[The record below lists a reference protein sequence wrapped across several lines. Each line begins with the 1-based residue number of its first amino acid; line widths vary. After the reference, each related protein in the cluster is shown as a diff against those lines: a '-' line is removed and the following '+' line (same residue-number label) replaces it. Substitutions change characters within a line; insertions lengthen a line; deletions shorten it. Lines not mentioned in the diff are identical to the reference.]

1 MRVPQRTAEREG
13 CMLISILVTL
23 VIGFVY
29 FYINLPAVNLHS
41 AEFYAFVLV
50 LCAVYCVCSL
60 VVTGFK
66 ATGWKDYI
74 KHLLK
79 KCTIPV
85 VAAALLIVIAL
96 IGNIAGNVFFR
107 AKDYAALLP
116 LEQGNF
122 ASEVQEVSWEQ
133 IPKLDS
139 NSASALANK
148 KMGELSDLVS
158 QFEVNTSTV
167 QINYQDRPVRATFLD
182 YGDFI
187 KWFKNRGEGIPAYL
201 MIDMVTQEVTVNRL
215 EEGMKYSPSEI
226 FNRNIYRHLRFC
238 YPTKMFY
245 AVNFEVDEE
254 GTPYWCASVVSK
266 TIGLFGGT
274 DITGAVLVNAVT
286 GEHEYYDLA
295 DVPTWVDRVCSA
307 DLIMQQYDYHGL
319 YQGGFWNSILGQSG
333 CTETTSGYNYIAMD
347 DDVWMYTGV
356 TSVAGDESNLGFMLV
371 NQRTKEARYYSC
383 AGANEEAGMHSAQ
396 GAVQQYSYKATFP
409 ILLNVGGEPTYFMA
423 LKDASQLVKMYA
435 MVNVSQY
442 QLVATGTTVEEC
454 QAAYAEL
461 MVKNGIVESEPQPE
475 VETAVITGAIADIR
489 SSVMDGDTWYFI
501 RMENQQV
508 YYLIN
513 GREYPLA
520 TVLNVG
526 DRVKITYE
534 VGSGELINGISLER

>member
-1 MRVPQRTAEREG
+1 
-13 CMLISILVTL
+13 MLISILVTIVVGL
-23 VIGFVY
+23 IY
-29 FYINLPAVNLHS
+29 FYVNLPAINLH
-41 AEFYAFVLV
+41 ATEFYTFVLI
-50 LCAVYCVCSL
+50 LCAVYCGCNL

-66 ATGWKDYI
+66 ATSIKDYL

-85 VAAALLIVIAL
+85 VAAVLLVVIAL
-96 IGNIAGNVFFR
+96 IGNVAGHVLFR
-107 AKDYAALLP
+107 ARDYAELLYI
-116 LEQGNF
+116 EQGDF

-133 IPKLDS
+133 IPMLDS
-139 NSASALANK
+139 NSANTLANK

-158 QFEVNTSTV
+158 QFEVNSNSA
-167 QINYQDRPVRATFLD
+167 QINYQDRPVRATYLD
-182 YGDFI
+182 YGDFV
-187 KWFKNRGEGIPAYL
+187 KWFKNRQDGIPAYL
-201 MIDMVTQEVTVNRL
+201 LIDMVTQEVSVTRL

-226 FNRNIYRHLRFC
+226 FNRNIVRHLRFS

-245 AVNFEVDEE
+245 AINFEVDEE
-254 GTPYWCASVVSK
+254 GTPFWCASVVTK
-266 TIGLFGGT
+266 KIGLFGGT

-286 GEHEYYDLA
+286 GEHAYYDLA

-307 DLIMQQYDYHGL
+307 DVIMQQYDYYGL

-347 DDVWMYTGV
+347 DDVWVYTGV

-371 NQRTKEARYYSC
+371 NQRTKEARYYPC
-383 AGANEEAGMHSAQ
+383 AGANEEAGMRSAQ
-396 GAVQQYSYKATFP
+396 GAVQQYSYTATFP
-409 ILLNVGGEPTYFMA
+409 ILLNLGGEPTYFMA

-442 QLVATGTTVEEC
+442 QVVATGSTVEEC

-461 MVKNGIVESEPQPE
+461 LIKNGITESAPVPE
-475 VETAVITGAIADIR
+475 AETKTASGIIAEIR

-501 RMENQQV
+501 RLENEQV

-513 GREYPLA
+513 GSEYPLA
-520 TVLNVG
+520 AILNAG
-526 DRVKITYE
+526 DHVTITYE
-534 VGSGELINGISLER
+534 VGSGELINGVSLER

>member
-1 MRVPQRTAEREG
+1 
-13 CMLISILVTL
+13 MLISILVTL
-23 VIGFVY
+23 VVGLIY
-29 FYINLPAVNLHS
+29 FYVNLPAINLHA
-41 AEFYAFVLV
+41 AEFYTFVIV
-50 LCAVYCVCSL
+50 LCAVYCGCNL

-66 ATGWKDYI
+66 ATSPKDYLR
-74 KHLLK
+74 HLLK

-85 VAAALLIVIAL
+85 LAAVVLMVIAL
-96 IGNIAGNVFFR
+96 VGNLAGHVLFR

-116 LEQGNF
+116 IEQGDF
-122 ASEVQEVSWEQ
+122 VSEVQEVSWEQ

-139 NSASALANK
+139 NSASTLANK

-158 QFEVNTSTV
+158 QFEVSTNTV
-167 QINYQDRPVRATFLD
+167 QINYQDRPVRATYLE

-187 KWFKNRGEGIPAYL
+187 KWFKNRSEGIPAYL
-201 MIDMVTQEVTVNRL
+201 LIDMVTQEVSVNRL
-215 EEGMKYSPSEI
+215 EEGMKYSTSEI
-226 FNRNIYRHLRFC
+226 FNRNIHRHLRFS

-274 DITGAVLVNAVT
+274 DITGAVLVNAIT
-286 GEHEYYDLA
+286 GEHAYYDLA

-307 DLIMQQYDYHGL
+307 DLIVQQYDYHGL

-347 DDVWMYTGV
+347 DDVWVYTGV

-371 NQRTKEARYYSC
+371 NQRTKEARYYPC
-383 AGANEEAGMHSAQ
+383 AGANEEAGMRSAQ

-461 MVKNGIVESEPQPE
+461 MIKNGIAEVAPEPE
-475 VETAVITGAIADIR
+475 VEKAVVYGTIEDIR

-501 RMENQQV
+501 RLENQNV

-513 GREYPLA
+513 GSEYPLA
-520 TVLNVG
+520 TILNVG
-526 DRVKITYE
+526 DKVNITYE
-534 VGSGELINGISLER
+534 VGTGELINGISLER

>member
-1 MRVPQRTAEREG
+1 
-13 CMLISILVTL
+13 MLISILVTL
-23 VIGFVY
+23 VVGLIY
-29 FYINLPAVNLHS
+29 FYINLPAINLHS
-41 AEFYAFVLV
+41 AEFYTFVIV
-50 LCAVYCVCSL
+50 LCVVYCGCNL

-66 ATGWKDYI
+66 STSVKDYLR
-74 KHLLK
+74 HLLK

-85 VAAALLIVIAL
+85 LAAALLVVIAL
-96 IGNIAGNVFFR
+96 IGNLAGHVLFR

-116 LEQGNF
+116 IEQGDF

-158 QFEVNTSTV
+158 QFEVNESTV
-167 QINYQDRPVRATFLD
+167 QINYQDRPVRATYLD

-187 KWFKNRGEGIPAYL
+187 KWFKNREEGIPAYL
-201 MIDMVTQEVTVNRL
+201 LIDMVTQEVTVNRL
-215 EEGMKYSPSEI
+215 EEGMKYSTSEI
-226 FNRNIYRHLRFC
+226 FNRNIYRHLRFS

-274 DITGAVLVNAVT
+274 DITGAVLVNAIT
-286 GEHEYYDLA
+286 GEHAYYDLA

-307 DLIMQQYDYHGL
+307 NLIMQQYDYYGL

-347 DDVWMYTGV
+347 DDVWVYTGV
-356 TSVAGDESNLGFMLV
+356 TSVAGDESNLGFILV
-371 NQRTKEARYYSC
+371 NQRTKEARYYPC
-383 AGANEEAGMHSAQ
+383 AGANEEAGMRSAQ
-396 GAVQQYSYKATFP
+396 GAVQQYSYTATFP

-461 MVKNGIVESEPQPE
+461 MVKNGITEVAPEPE
-475 VETAVITGAIADIR
+475 MVKATAIGTVAEIR

-501 RMENQQV
+501 RLENQQV

-513 GREYPLA
+513 GSEYPLA
-520 TVLNVG
+520 TILNVG
-526 DRVKITYE
+526 DRVSITYE
-534 VGSGELINGISLER
+534 VGTGELINGISLER